1 MIVGICDGEKEA
13 REKLHKI
20 CENVFIES
28 DVNGK
33 VVEFESGEDALSY
46 SDELTILLLGQE
58 MPQMNGMDVL
68 RKFRAMGKQLIIIY
82 DASCRRGMC
91 ATSGM
96 HVLGFVELE
105 NAEWQLPVMLKEVLM
120 RAEHFVVLEGGID
133 SREILYIK
141 SEPPYC
147 RLVLEN
153 EMTRN
158 LRVSLKCLEER
169 LEKVDFVRVH
179 RSYLVNFLYVE
190 NVQDDVICVQS
201 NTLPVAVR
209 RRAGIKKTYERF
221 YREFARRRRS
231 NATPIFS

>member
-91 ATSGM
+91 AASGM

-105 NAEWQLPVMLKEVLM
+105 NAT
-120 RAEHFVVLEGGID
+120 
-133 SREILYIK
+133 
-141 SEPPYC
+141 
-147 RLVLEN
+147 
-153 EMTRN
+153 TRN

-190 NVQDDVICVQS
+190 NVQDDVICVQK